1 MRIVALV
8 DSMLRRG
15 PADLLIEP
23 LRDRLARLRPP
34 RPLRF
39 DRLLFHPLDLLI
51 VTTHRWLPEQQAIPR
66 AALMPMAD
74 HVRLAMG
81 PAGTAI
87 VAEIDGRTTD
97 DGALI
102 SRLGATLWPAA
113 AAILARQGHWEIKG
127 LRESAF
133 RLLAEVADLD
143 TLRAEASTGLL
154 PVGPGVVEAILTRV
168 ARTNQTALP
177 MMIALLL
184 DNLPEAAERL
194 AAARGGAMVAET
206 PLDAAIDLL
215 LQQLD
220 RDEGT
225 ERRIAAG
232 TLAEAGAAASRLAA
246 LLGHLDTVAPK
257 LRRRELLRTVR
268 QRLDLGCRERFASGL
283 RDEMLDV
290 LERPGGDSIDE
301 ARIEALEATA
311 RGLRLLEAAGRSAG
325 GGPGY
330 DVLLRKVTATIKDS
344 AMRDRLTLCSRA
356 RLVEILSGSDAALA
370 MLDAPG

>member
-1 MRIVALV
+1 
-8 DSMLRRG
+8 MLRRG

-113 AAILARQGHWEIKG
+113 AAILARQGPWEIKG

-133 RLLAEVADLD
+133 RPLAGAVATLLAEVADLD

-290 LERPGGDSIDE
+290 LERPGGDSIDD
-301 ARIEALEATA
+301 ARIW
-311 RGLRLLEAAGRSAG
+311 RWPRVRRAAAQGDGHDQGQRDAG
-325 GGPGY
+325 PAY
-330 DVLLRKVTATIKDS
+330 AV
-344 AMRDRLTLCSRA
+344 
-356 RLVEILSGSDAALA
+356 
-370 MLDAPG
+370 